1 MAGGMR
7 MNDRQM
13 KQAMKKMGIKQ
24 TSIDDV
30 TEVIIRTKTNEIVI
44 RGADVVC
51 VEMGGSKSY
60 QISGVET
67 VRELGAAE
75 EGGDLYLINGNMTKL
90 ADAGIFAADSGKED
104 SDEEVLEVEKQDGD
118 QSGDDGTSDGENA
131 IPKRNN
137 RRGKLV

>member
-24 TSIDDV
+24 SSIDDV
-30 TEVIIRTKTNEIVI
+30 TEVIIRTKSNEIVI

-67 VRELGAAE
+67 VRELGAAGE
-75 EGGDLYLINGNMTKL
+75 ETPVVTFASEDVDLVMSQTGCDREK
-90 ADAGIFAADSGKED
+90 A
-104 SDEEVLEVEKQDGD
+104 VEALTATDG
-118 QSGDDGTSDGENA
+118 QPAEA
-131 IPKRNN
+131 ILKIMSE
-137 RRGKLV
+137 

>member
-51 VEMGGSKSY
+51 VELGGSQSY

-67 VRELGAAE
+67 VRDRGAAGE
-75 EGGDLYLINGNMTKL
+75 
-90 ADAGIFAADSGKED
+90 AAPAGTFASED
-104 SDEEVLEVEKQDGD
+104 VE
-118 QSGDDGTSDGENA
+118 
-131 IPKRNN
+131 
-137 RRGKLV
+137 LVMSL

>member
-30 TEVIIRTKTNEIVI
+30 TEVIIRTKSNEIVI
-44 RGADVVC
+44 RGADVVR

-67 VRELGAAE
+67 FRELGAT
-75 EGGDLYLINGNMTKL
+75 G
-90 ADAGIFAADSGKED
+90 
-104 SDEEVLEVEKQDGD
+104 SDEPVVTFASEDVDLVMSQTGCDREKAVEALTATDG
-118 QSGDDGTSDGENA
+118 QPAEA
-131 IPKRNN
+131 ILKIMSE
-137 RRGKLV
+137 

>member
-67 VRELGAAE
+67 IRELGAAGE
-75 EGGDLYLINGNMTKL
+75 EAPDVT
-90 ADAGIFAADSGKED
+90 FASED
-104 SDEEVLEVEKQDGD
+104 VNLVMSQTGCDREKAVEALTATDG
-118 QSGDDGTSDGENA
+118 QPAEA
-131 IPKRNN
+131 ILKIMSE
-137 RRGKLV
+137 